1 MKDDFK
7 EYTEKY
13 RDQFDVESPDELIWQ
28 NISAEFK
35 NSHKHTYSRANFW
48 KVAASILLM
57 TTIGLAFLIWKNSRE
72 NNNLS
77 QSKITQIAPEFVV
90 IEKEYQRSIDE
101 LSSEIDLAAI
111 SSDNELSWL
120 KNELD
125 AMDSVN
131 AELLKEHLTER
142 NKERLIQIMIDNY
155 EKKLKLLK
163 RIEHEIKRIKNEKDN
178 EIIS

>member
-7 EYTEKY
+7 EYTNKY

-28 NISAEFK
+28 NISVEFK
-35 NSHKHTYSRANFW
+35 NSQKQKYSRINFW

-57 TTIGLAFLIWKNSRE
+57 TTIGLTFLIWKNSRE
-72 NNNLS
+72 NNDLS
-77 QSKITQIAPEFVV
+77 QSKITQLAPEFVV
-90 IEKEYQRSIDE
+90 IEKKYQRSIDE
-101 LSSEIDLAAI
+101 LSSEINLESI
-111 SSDNELSWL
+111 STDHKLGWL
-120 KNELD
+120 RNELD
-125 AMDSVN
+125 TMDSVN

-142 NKERLIQIMIDNY
+142 NKERLIQIMIDHY

-163 RIEHEIKRIKNEKDN
+163 RIEHEIKRIKNEKGN